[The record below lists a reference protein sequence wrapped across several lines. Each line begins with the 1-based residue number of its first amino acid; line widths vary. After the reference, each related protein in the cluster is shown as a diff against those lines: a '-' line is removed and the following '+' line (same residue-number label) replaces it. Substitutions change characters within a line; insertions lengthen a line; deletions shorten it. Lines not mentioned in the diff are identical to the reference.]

1 MEGGAMVE
9 RFRSEQDE
17 SLELAA
23 EAPVEDPPSWAEQD
37 PDRAEPADT
46 TTADQLTTP
55 GGGGE
60 PGDEEPTEIAE
71 AAGRDHLAGPEHAA
85 TRIDDEPG

>member
-1 MEGGAMVE
+1 MGEP
-9 RFRSEQDE
+9 FRSEQDE
-17 SLELAA
+17 NLELAD
-23 EAPVEDPPSWAEQD
+23 EAPVEDPPSWAEHD

-46 TTADQLTTP
+46 VPADQLTKP

-71 AAGRDHLAGPEHAA
+71 SAGRDHLAGPEHGA
-85 TRIDDEPG
+85 TRIDDEPGAG